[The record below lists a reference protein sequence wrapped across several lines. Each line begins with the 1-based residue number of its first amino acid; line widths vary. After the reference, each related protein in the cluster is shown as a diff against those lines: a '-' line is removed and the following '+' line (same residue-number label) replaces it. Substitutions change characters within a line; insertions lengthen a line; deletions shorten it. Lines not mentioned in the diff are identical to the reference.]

1 MSVVHLLSCVR
12 FCDPRDCSMPGLPVL
27 YCPPGFALTH
37 VHWVGDAIQPSH
49 LLLPLLLPS
58 SIFTSIRAF
67 SNESVLCIKWQ
78 NIGASASASVLPMN
92 NQCWFPLGLT
102 GFILLSKGLSRVSPA
117 PQFKSINSLAL
128 SLYCPTLT
136 SIPDYW
142 KNHSFDYM
150 DLYQQRDVSA
160 LLVFMY
166 LDAPLLGAHV
176 LMTVISS
183 CIVTILLSLQYNSSS
198 SLPSLLFFIAFVL
211 KSTLSGMSIA
221 PPPLSSY
228 FHFMKCPV
236 CPKVG
241 PLVGSM
247 L

>member
-49 LLLPLLLPS
+49 LLLPLLLLS

-102 GFILLSKGLSRVSPA
+102 GFILLSKGLSRV
-117 PQFKSINSLAL
+117 FVNLTL
-128 SLYCPTLT
+128 SNCVIFLKWEMKILIKLW
-136 SIPDYW
+136 S
-142 KNHSFDYM
+142 
-150 DLYQQRDVSA
+150 VSTA
-160 LLVFMY
+160 EI
-166 LDAPLLGAHV
+166 G
-176 LMTVISS
+176 
-183 CIVTILLSLQYNSSS
+183 LLSLF
-198 SLPSLLFFIAFVL
+198 LP
-211 KSTLSGMSIA
+211 
-221 PPPLSSY
+221 
-228 FHFMKCPV
+228 FHFLSLSHIITVK
-236 CPKVG
+236 
-241 PLVGSM
+241 
-247 L
+247 

>member
-49 LLLPLLLPS
+49 LLLPLLLLS

-102 GFILLSKGLSRVSPA
+102 GLILQSKGLSRWFFIQHTVWKHQLFGAQPSLG
-117 PQFKSINSLAL
+117 SNSHICTWLL
-128 SLYCPTLT
+128 EK
-136 SIPDYW
+136 I
-142 KNHSFDYM
+142 HSFDYM
-150 DLYQQRDVSA
+150 NLCGQSDVSA
-160 LLVFMY
+160 L
-166 LDAPLLGAHV
+166 
-176 LMTVISS
+176 
-183 CIVTILLSLQYNSSS
+183 
-198 SLPSLLFFIAFVL
+198 
-211 KSTLSGMSIA
+211 
-221 PPPLSSY
+221 
-228 FHFMKCPV
+228 
-236 CPKVG
+236 
-241 PLVGSM
+241 
-247 L
+247 